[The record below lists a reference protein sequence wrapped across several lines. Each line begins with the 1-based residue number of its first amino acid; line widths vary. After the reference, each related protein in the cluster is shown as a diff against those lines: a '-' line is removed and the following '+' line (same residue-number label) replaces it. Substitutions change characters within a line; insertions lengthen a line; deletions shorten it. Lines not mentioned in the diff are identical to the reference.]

1 MKLPEL
7 SNTKMIRRGWA
18 SFCAIIGGFHLL
30 VQHKL
35 FPSSVCH
42 LLCNALQ
49 NSLFAVKYYK
59 LVLKITEKHTKE
71 FLLLLVSSEFT
82 VLCSLK
88 YVYIFLILPTSP
100 IQNVGKA
107 NIFAKHRQRADVLD
121 TKIFSA
127 ADLTSCSMMILL
139 CFSRLLQHF
148 ALALREQK

>member
-1 MKLPEL
+1 
-7 SNTKMIRRGWA
+7 MIRRGWA

-30 VQHKL
+30 VQIKL
-35 FPSSVCH
+35 FPSSICH
-42 LLCNALQ
+42 LLYNALQ

-100 IQNVGKA
+100 IQNVGKS

-127 ADLTSCSMMILL
+127 TDFSTCPMMILL
-139 CFSRLLQHF
+139 CFSLLLQHF
-148 ALALREQK
+148 ALTLREQK

>member
-1 MKLPEL
+1 
-7 SNTKMIRRGWA
+7 MIRRGWA

-30 VQHKL
+30 VQIKL
-35 FPSSVCH
+35 FPSSICH
-42 LLCNALQ
+42 LLYNALQ

-100 IQNVGKA
+100 IQNMGKA

-121 TKIFSA
+121 TKIFQPQ
-127 ADLTSCSMMILL
+127 ILPAVL
-139 CFSRLLQHF
+139 WWYCCVFLFCYNILHWLYANKS
-148 ALALREQK
+148 K